1 MWWKW
6 ALVLAA
12 SVGMLQLG
20 ICFSNAKLIG
30 KMIPGILM
38 AVASAGCGIWYLV
51 TDQPGA
57 RLISGIAA
65 LVFLGLVFIC
75 AMGFVAH
82 WVLLKLFGK
91 WLKEDEA
98 QPEK

>member
-20 ICFSNAKLIG
+20 ICFSNAKRIA

-38 AVASAGCGIWYLV
+38 AIGAAGCGIWYLV

-57 RLISGIAA
+57 QLVSGIAA
-65 LVFLGLVFIC
+65 LVFLGLVVVC
-75 AMGFVAH
+75 ALGFFAH
-82 WVLLKLFGK
+82 WVLMKLFGK
-91 WLKEDEA
+91 KFLSDKE
-98 QPEK
+98 

>member
-20 ICFSNAKLIG
+20 ICFSNAKLIA

-38 AVASAGCGIWYLV
+38 AAGSVGCGIWYLV

-57 RLISGIAA
+57 KLVSGIAA
-65 LVFLGLVFIC
+65 LVFLGLVVIC
-75 AMGFVAH
+75 ACGFFAH

-91 WLKEDEA
+91 KLSTDKE
-98 QPEK
+98 

>member
-20 ICFSNAKLIG
+20 ICFSSAKLAA

-38 AVASAGCGIWYLV
+38 AVGSIGCGIWYLT

-57 RLISGIAA
+57 MLVAGIAA
-65 LVFLGLVFIC
+65 LVFLGLVGIC
-75 AMGFVAH
+75 ALGFLAH
-82 WVLLKLFGK
+82 WVLMKLFGK
-91 WLKEDEA
+91 KLVSDKE
-98 QPEK
+98 

>member
-6 ALVLAA
+6 ALVLGA

-20 ICFSNAKLIG
+20 ICFSNAKLIA

-38 AVASAGCGIWYLV
+38 AACSVGCGIWYLV

-57 RLISGIAA
+57 KLVSGIAA
-65 LVFLGLVFIC
+65 LVFLGLVVIC
-75 AMGFVAH
+75 ACGFLAH
-82 WVLLKLFGK
+82 SVLMKLFGK
-91 WLKEDEA
+91 KLSPDKE
-98 QPEK
+98 

>member
-20 ICFSNAKLIG
+20 ICFSGAKLRA
-30 KMIPGILM
+30 KLIPGILM
-38 AVASAGCGIWYLV
+38 ASGSLGCGIWWLV
-51 TDQPGA
+51 TDQRGA
-57 RLISGIAA
+57 KLVAGIAA
-65 LVFLGLVFIC
+65 LVFLGLVVTC
-75 AMGFVAH
+75 AMGFLAH

-91 WLKEDEA
+91 KFASDKE
-98 QPEK
+98 

>member
-20 ICFSNAKLIG
+20 ICFSGAKLRG
-30 KMIPGILM
+30 KLVPGILM
-38 AVASAGCGIWYLV
+38 ALGSIGCGIWWLI
-51 TDQPGA
+51 TDQRGA
-57 RLISGIAA
+57 KLVAGIAA
-65 LVFLGLVFIC
+65 LVFLVLVIIC
-75 AMGFVAH
+75 ALGFFAH

-91 WLKEDEA
+91 KFASDKE
-98 QPEK
+98 

>member
-20 ICFSNAKLIG
+20 ICFSGAKLRG
-30 KMIPGILM
+30 KLIPGILM
-38 AVASAGCGIWYLV
+38 ALGSIGCGIWWLI
-51 TDQPGA
+51 TDQRGA
-57 RLISGIAA
+57 KLVAGIAA
-65 LVFLGLVFIC
+65 LVFLGLVIIC
-75 AMGFVAH
+75 ALGFFAH

-91 WLKEDEA
+91 KFASDKE
-98 QPEK
+98 

>member
-20 ICFSNAKLIG
+20 ICFSGAKLRG
-30 KMIPGILM
+30 KLIPGIVM
-38 AVASAGCGIWYLV
+38 ALGSIGCGIWWLI
-51 TDQPGA
+51 TDQRGA
-57 RLISGIAA
+57 KLVAGIAA
-65 LVFLGLVFIC
+65 LVFLGLVIIC
-75 AMGFVAH
+75 ALGFFAH

-91 WLKEDEA
+91 KFASDKE
-98 QPEK
+98 

>member
-20 ICFSNAKLIG
+20 ICFSGAKKIVKLI
-30 KMIPGILM
+30 PGMLM
-38 AVASAGCGIWYLV
+38 TVGFLGCGVWYFV
-51 TDQPGA
+51 TDMPGA
-57 RLISGIAA
+57 KWVVGIAA
-65 LVFLGLVFIC
+65 LVFLGLIIIC
-75 AMGFVAH
+75 AMGFFAH

-91 WLKEDEA
+91 KFASDKE
-98 QPEK
+98 

>member
-20 ICFSNAKLIG
+20 ICFSGAKLRA
-30 KMIPGILM
+30 KLVPGILM
-38 AVASAGCGIWYLV
+38 AAGSIGCGVWWLI
-51 TDQPGA
+51 TDQRGA
-57 RLISGIAA
+57 KLVAGIAA

-75 AMGFVAH
+75 AMGFFAH
-82 WVLLKLFGK
+82 WVLMKLFGK
-91 WLKEDEA
+91 KFASDKE
-98 QPEK
+98 

>member
-20 ICFSNAKLIG
+20 ICFSGAKLRG
-30 KMIPGILM
+30 KLIPGIVM
-38 AVASAGCGIWYLV
+38 ALGSIGCGIWWLI
-51 TDQPGA
+51 TDQRGA
-57 RLISGIAA
+57 KLVAGIAA
-65 LVFLGLVFIC
+65 LVCLGLVIIC
-75 AMGFVAH
+75 ALGFFAH

-91 WLKEDEA
+91 KFASDKE
-98 QPEK
+98 

>member
-20 ICFSNAKLIG
+20 ICFSGAKLRL
-30 KMIPGILM
+30 KLIPGILM
-38 AVASAGCGIWYLV
+38 AVGSVGCGIWYL
-51 TDQPGA
+51 TTSQPGA
-57 RLISGIAA
+57 KMVSGIAA

-91 WLKEDEA
+91 KLIHDKE
-98 QPEK
+98 

>member
-20 ICFSNAKLIG
+20 ICFSAAKLRA
-30 KMIPGILM
+30 KLVPGILM
-38 AVASAGCGIWYLV
+38 AVGSLGCGIWWLV
-51 TDQPGA
+51 TDQRGA
-57 RLISGIAA
+57 KLVAGIAA
-65 LVFLGLVFIC
+65 LVFLGLVVIC
-75 AMGFVAH
+75 ALGFLAH

-91 WLKEDEA
+91 KVLSDKE
-98 QPEK
+98 

>member
-20 ICFSNAKLIG
+20 ICFSGAKLRA
-30 KMIPGILM
+30 KLVPGILM
-38 AVASAGCGIWYLV
+38 TLGSVGCGIWWLV
-51 TDQPGA
+51 TDLRGA
-57 RLISGIAA
+57 KLVAGIAA
-65 LVFLGLVFIC
+65 LVFLGLVVIC
-75 AMGFVAH
+75 ALGFLAH

-91 WLKEDEA
+91 KFAPDKE
-98 QPEK
+98 

>member
-20 ICFSNAKLIG
+20 ICFSGAKLRG
-30 KMIPGILM
+30 KLVPGILM
-38 AVASAGCGIWYLV
+38 ALGSIGCGIWWLV
-51 TDQPGA
+51 TDQRGA
-57 RLISGIAA
+57 KLVAGIAA
-65 LVFLGLVFIC
+65 LVFLGLVVIC
-75 AMGFVAH
+75 ALGFFAH

-91 WLKEDEA
+91 KLTSDKE
-98 QPEK
+98 

>member
-20 ICFSNAKLIG
+20 ICFSGAKLRA
-30 KMIPGILM
+30 KLVPGILM
-38 AVASAGCGIWYLV
+38 ALGSVGCGIWWFL
-51 TDQPGA
+51 TDQRGA
-57 RLISGIAA
+57 KLVAGIAA
-65 LVFLGLVFIC
+65 LVFLGLVVIC
-75 AMGFVAH
+75 GMGFLAH

-91 WLKEDEA
+91 KLSSDKE
-98 QPEK
+98 

>member
-20 ICFSNAKLIG
+20 ICFSNAKLIM

-38 AVASAGCGIWYLV
+38 LIGAAGCGIWYLV

-57 RLISGIAA
+57 KLVSGIAA
-65 LVFLGLVFIC
+65 LVFLGLVVIC
-75 AMGFVAH
+75 ACGFFAH
-82 WVLLKLFGK
+82 WVLMKLFEKKFGSD
-91 WLKEDEA
+91 KE
-98 QPEK
+98 

>member
-12 SVGMLQLG
+12 SVGLLQLG
-20 ICFSNAKLIG
+20 ICFSNAKLIM

-38 AVASAGCGIWYLV
+38 LIGAAGCGIWYLV

-57 RLISGIAA
+57 KLVSGIAA
-65 LVFLGLVFIC
+65 LVFFGPGGDLCLRLLCPLG
-75 AMGFVAH
+75 A
-82 WVLLKLFGK
+82 
-91 WLKEDEA
+91 DEA
-98 QPEK
+98 F

>member
-20 ICFSNAKLIG
+20 ICFSGAKLAA

-38 AVASAGCGIWYLV
+38 AVCSAGCGIWYLI

-57 RLISGIAA
+57 KLVSGIAA
-65 LVFLGLVFIC
+65 LVFLGLVVIC
-75 AMGFVAH
+75 ACGFLAH
-82 WVLLKLFGK
+82 WVLKKLFGK
-91 WLKEDEA
+91 KLSPDKE
-98 QPEK
+98 

>member
-20 ICFSNAKLIG
+20 ICFSGAKLRG
-30 KMIPGILM
+30 KLVPGILM
-38 AVASAGCGIWYLV
+38 ALGSIGCGIWWLI
-51 TDQPGA
+51 TDQRGA
-57 RLISGIAA
+57 KLVAGIAA
-65 LVFLGLVFIC
+65 LVFLGLVIIC
-75 AMGFVAH
+75 ALGFFAH

-91 WLKEDEA
+91 KFASDKE
-98 QPEK
+98 